1 MRRLSFV
8 VGMVGVAAPG
18 WPQTLADA
26 LRARGS
32 EHRLLGV
39 QVWQWIGLGLA
50 AGTAVLVGLALW
62 LLVWVVQKVRY
73 RLAPRDLA
81 PLPRRG
87 MRRSAALAG
96 AGWTLLQFLEPL
108 ELIAVR
114 PLEVLGVSVAT
125 LGLTWFA
132 VSWWDA
138 FCESILARAASMDRR
153 AERILIPVLRK
164 FVRALVIV
172 GGVLSGLWWLGAN
185 VAGILAGLG
194 IGGVALALAAK
205 DSVENVFGSLT
216 IVFDMPF
223 ALGDWVRIGD
233 VYGKVEE
240 INLRSTRIRLATGA
254 LVTLP
259 NSNLIRAS
267 VENVGDLTRRRV
279 AMSLPLTFDSAPER
293 IRAFCAAARDA
304 VRQVPRVDPE
314 TVLIAPTDVQ
324 PSGLLVTVVCW
335 LDAALWEEELEA
347 REEIIARLLS
357 LANENGVVLQGVP
370 RWGPP
375 PA

>member
-1 MRRLSFV
+1 MRRLAFV
-8 VGMVGVAAPG
+8 LGMAWVAAPG
-18 WPQTLADA
+18 WAQSLAEA
-26 LRARGS
+26 MRARGGD
-32 EHRLLGV
+32 HRVLGL
-39 QVWQWIGLGLA
+39 QVWQWMGLGMAAVAAVA
-50 AGTAVLVGLALW
+50 AGLAVWLV
-62 LLVWVVQKVRY
+62 VWVVQRVRY

-87 MRRSAALAG
+87 MRRGAAIAG
-96 AGWTLLQFLEPL
+96 AGWVLLQFLEPL
-108 ELIAVR
+108 ELQGVR

-125 LGLTWFA
+125 VGLTWFV

-138 FCESILARAASMDRR
+138 FCESILARAATFDRR

-164 FVRALVIV
+164 FVRALMIG
-172 GGVLSGLWWLGAN
+172 GGVLTGLWWLGAN
-185 VAGILAGLG
+185 VPGIVAGLG

-240 INLRSTRIRLATGA
+240 INLRSTRIRTAAGA

-279 AMSLPLTFDSAPER
+279 ALTLPLTLDSAPER
-293 IRAFCAAARDA
+293 IRSFCAAARDA
-304 VRQVPRVDPE
+304 VRKVPRVDPE
-314 TVLIAPTDVQ
+314 TVRVAPTDVQ
-324 PSGLLVTVVCW
+324 SSGLLVAVICW
-335 LDAALWEEELEA
+335 LDAPLWEEELEA

-357 LANENGVVLQGVP
+357 LANDNGVVLQGVP

>member
-1 MRRLSFV
+1 ELLS
-8 VGMVGVAAPG
+8 A
-18 WPQTLADA
+18 
-26 LRARGS
+26 
-32 EHRLLGV
+32 
-39 QVWQWIGLGLA
+39 
-50 AGTAVLVGLALW
+50 
-62 LLVWVVQKVRY
+62 
-73 RLAPRDLA
+73 
-81 PLPRRG
+81 
-87 MRRSAALAG
+87 
-96 AGWTLLQFLEPL
+96 
-108 ELIAVR
+108 R

-125 LGLTWFA
+125 LGATWFA

-138 FCESILARAASMDRR
+138 FCESILLRAATYDRR

-164 FVRALVIV
+164 FVRALVIA
-172 GGVLSGLWWLGAN
+172 GGVLTGLWWLGAN
-185 VAGILAGLG
+185 VPGIVAGLG

-267 VENVGDLTRRRV
+267 VENVGDLSRRRV
-279 AMSLPLTFDSAPER
+279 AMTIPLTLDSSPER
-293 IRAFCAAARDA
+293 IRAFCAAAREE
-304 VRQVPRVDPE
+304 VRRVPKVDPE
-314 TVLIAPTDVQ
+314 TVRVAPTDVQ
-324 PSGLLVTVVCW
+324 SAGLLVTVLCW
-335 LDAALWEEELEA
+335 LDAPLWEEELEA
-347 REEIIARLLS
+347 REEIIERLLA
-357 LANENGVVLQGVP
+357 LANEHGVVLQGVP

>member
-1 MRRLSFV
+1 MRRLAFV
-8 VGMVGVAAPG
+8 LGMAWVAAPG
-18 WPQTLADA
+18 WAQSLAEA
-26 LRARGS
+26 LRARGG
-32 EHRLLGV
+32 EHRVLGL
-39 QVWQWIGLGLA
+39 QLWQWMGLGMAAVAAVA
-50 AGTAVLVGLALW
+50 AGLAVWLV
-62 LLVWVVQKVRY
+62 VWVVQRVRY

-87 MRRSAALAG
+87 MRRGAAIAG
-96 AGWTLLQFLEPL
+96 AGWVLLQFLEPL
-108 ELIAVR
+108 ELQGVR

-125 LGLTWFA
+125 VGLTWFV

-138 FCESILARAASMDRR
+138 FCESILARAATFDRR

-164 FVRALVIV
+164 FVRALMIG
-172 GGVLSGLWWLGAN
+172 GGVLTGLWWLGAN
-185 VAGILAGLG
+185 VPGIVAGLG

-240 INLRSTRIRLATGA
+240 INLRSTRIRTAAGA

-279 AMSLPLTFDSAPER
+279 ALTLPLTLDSAPER
-293 IRAFCAAARDA
+293 IRSFCAAARDA
-304 VRQVPRVDPE
+304 VREVPRVDPE
-314 TVLIAPTDVQ
+314 TVRVAPTDVQ
-324 PSGLLVTVVCW
+324 SSGLLVAAICW
-335 LDAALWEEELEA
+335 LDAPLWEEELEA

-357 LANENGVVLQGVP
+357 LANDNGVVLQGVP